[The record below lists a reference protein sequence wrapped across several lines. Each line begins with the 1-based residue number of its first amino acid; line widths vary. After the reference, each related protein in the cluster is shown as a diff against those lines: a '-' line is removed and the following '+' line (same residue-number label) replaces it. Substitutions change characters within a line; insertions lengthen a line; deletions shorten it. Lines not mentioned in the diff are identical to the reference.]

1 MLLFSAT
8 RVESASREAGVWR
21 RAASCSRTRAKRAGE
36 EDSGAARAMLANV
49 SDALKVS
56 YARIVAAR
64 ARQVALRAERIGQ
77 LERLVSYLR
86 AKLADFLTQVDPI
99 SGARLLDVG
108 AEESRGGGGFAV
120 VLAGFDGSRL
130 KIAVD
135 ALGHYTYASLP
146 DVFTAITR
154 IVEVRVT
161 ADLAHAEFDYVDS
174 AQAGTPRTSSFD
186 SLVLALLDRAAAAAE
201 AEAAETT

>member
-1 MLLFSAT
+1 LSAT
-8 RVESASREAGVWR
+8 RGETPFPGSAQEKTCGLPAHRLR
-21 RAASCSRTRAKRAGE
+21 RGCE
-36 EDSGAARAMLANV
+36 EDSGSARAMLADV

-64 ARQVALRAERIGQ
+64 ARQVALRAERIEQ

-108 AEESRGGGGFAV
+108 AEESRAGGGFAV

-146 DVFTAITR
+146 DVFTGIGR
-154 IVEVRVT
+154 ILAVRVS
-161 ADLAHAEFDYVDS
+161 ADLAHAEFDYVAS
-174 AQAGTPRTSSFD
+174 AQPGTVRTSNVD
-186 SLVLALLDRAAAAAE
+186 SLVLALLDRAAGAAE